1 MRIADCGIAASV
13 ARTVPDSAIRF
24 PRFLPGYR
32 LFLVLAIRTVS
43 LDLFPIPPSSRYEPL
58 HHLFD
63 HGRTRKR

>member
-1 MRIADCGIAASV
+1 VFFNGLTPKGTYLSV
-13 ARTVPDSAIRF
+13 PLNGLYRLLAI
-24 PRFLPGYR
+24 GYR